1 VVVAGLMLHHATL
14 WVLLLGGAA
23 AVGVCEWRRRVAL
36 AAAGGQTPSTERY
49 LVGPALV
56 LARVEAGR
64 LVRHPFLWLGL
75 AGTVLAVSGLFT
87 FQTVAALR
95 ILVIDFFPL
104 LIGAFAAIHLAVG
117 RDRRTGMEELAHT
130 LPAGPRTRT
139 LGHLLA
145 SAWLAAPL
153 AVAAVAT
160 VLARLGP
167 DRTLVGDDVLPSTP
181 PVALAWTPGVL
192 ELAQPALAVAIVL
205 ALAVAAGRWWRHAA
219 AAFLIP
225 LLLISNYG
233 LNAHGVP
240 LYRPSGPRW
249 APDGFAGH
257 TAGEFLGHVGT
268 WQLGWHAVFLAG
280 YLTVAVALALAR
292 HDRRPVVLALGG
304 VGLAAMIAG
313 FVVKTPTWAWLA

>member
-1 VVVAGLMLHHATL
+1 MLHHATL
-14 WVLLLGGAA
+14 WVFLLVAA
-23 AVGVCEWRRRVAL
+23 TAVGASEWRRRVAL
-36 AAAGGQTPSTERY
+36 ATAGGQAPSTERY
-49 LVGPALV
+49 LAGPALV

-64 LVRHPFLWLGL
+64 LVRHPLLWLGL
-75 AGTVLAVSGLFT
+75 AGTALAVSGLFT
-87 FQTVAALR
+87 FQTRVEIR
-95 ILVIDFFPL
+95 VLVIDFFPL

-117 RDRRTGMEELAHT
+117 RDRRAGMEELAHT
-130 LPAGPRTRT
+130 LPAGPRTGT
-139 LGHLLA
+139 LAHLLA

-181 PVALAWTPGVL
+181 PVTLAWTPGVM
-192 ELAQPALAVAIVL
+192 ELAQPALAIALVL
-205 ALAVAAGRWWRHAA
+205 VLAVAAGRWWRHAA

-240 LYRPSGPRW
+240 LHRLSGPRW
-249 APDGFAGH
+249 APDSVAGH
-257 TAGEFLGHVGT
+257 TAGEFLGYVGT

-280 YLTVAVALALAR
+280 YLAVAAALALAR
-292 HDRRPVVLALGG
+292 HDRRPEVLALGG
-304 VGLAAMIAG
+304 LGLAAMIAG
-313 FVVKTPTWAWLA
+313 FVIKTPTWAWLA